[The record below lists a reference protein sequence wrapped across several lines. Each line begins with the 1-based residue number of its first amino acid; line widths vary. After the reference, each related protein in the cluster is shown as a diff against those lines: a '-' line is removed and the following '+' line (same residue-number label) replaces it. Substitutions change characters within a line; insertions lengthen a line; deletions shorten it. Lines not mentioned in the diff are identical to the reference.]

1 MTTRRGGGA
10 RDKWRQVPFGRAF
23 RIPVFC
29 SRRDFLRRTG
39 SGFGM
44 LALSAMLAET
54 MQAATAPVNPLA
66 AKLPVRPAHT
76 TRSG

>member
-1 MTTRRGGGA
+1 
-10 RDKWRQVPFGRAF
+10 VPFGRAF
-23 RIPVFC
+23 RIPAFC

-54 MQAATAPVNPLA
+54 AGRDRAGESARGKT
-66 AKLPVRPAHT
+66 
-76 TRSG
+76 SGPPCNS